1 MSAMHVAQQS
11 KFLRARHEAA
21 HSGTSY
27 LVSNYLSERCHR
39 ASTIDCFK
47 ESLIKNRRATA

>member
-1 MSAMHVAQQS
+1 MHVAQQS